1 MKAARAQIRILTET
15 AGGDLPAV
23 SFLDRALWRMPLEPS
38 FDIYG
43 ITTDGVR
50 MVYDPVFVVDRF

>member
-23 SFLDRALWRMPLEPS
+23 SFLDRALWGSL
-38 FDIYG
+38 DI
-43 ITTDGVR
+43 
-50 MVYDPVFVVDRF
+50 